1 MISGSPQLQTDS
13 VGNTFEPG
21 YLRQQAPSAMYR
33 PLPTI
38 DEQRYGSGLS
48 QDAIQKIERLKELL
62 NKHPQCHMP
71 DGMIRLAMFNSIN
84 GDNNLLDQMLDVAA
98 RCGTAP

>member
-1 MISGSPQLQTDS
+1 
-13 VGNTFEPG
+13 
-21 YLRQQAPSAMYR
+21 MYR

-48 QDAIQKIERLKELL
+48 QDAIQKIQRLKELL

-71 DGMIRLAMFNSIN
+71 DGVIRLAMFNSIN
-84 GDNNLLDQMLDVAA
+84 GDNNLLDQMLDDTG
-98 RCGTAP
+98 RRHNPNCKPT